1 MIILKT
7 PLILQFQLH
16 RKCKNGTFAIFT
28 LHLDISSH
36 HLNDLMADRHPEA
49 SALYPLDLIIARTLE
64 RLENL
69 IQKLRFHTSSVLL
82 KHELIISDAVMRVLL
97 VDFYRDSPI
106 LRRILNCVREDIHQY
121 LFDTLRI
128 AFYILMPKVLD
139 VYI

>member
-1 MIILKT
+1 
-7 PLILQFQLH
+7 
-16 RKCKNGTFAIFT
+16 
-28 LHLDISSH
+28 
-36 HLNDLMADRHPEA
+36 MADRHPEA

-69 IQKLRFHTSSVLL
+69 IQKLRFHTSSVIL

-128 AFYILMPKVLD
+128 AFYILMPQVLD
-139 VYI
+139 MYI